1 MRRKISQSIQIKTF
15 LSMLALLA
23 VCCIIIYGMVMI
35 FLPRNY
41 RTELEGQ
48 ITSDFYEENLDTSA
62 PSISCSATFQQGGQ
76 TYHLFANAAL
86 VAVAQSY
93 DLLLKLIPFIAVV
106 ILLISVI
113 GAVVCSRYYSKP
125 LVSISNVAK
134 RMTTLD
140 MTWKCEVNRKDEIGV
155 LAASLNEMS
164 QRLNDA
170 MDSLKAANWKLQ
182 KDIERQREQEKQR
195 VEFFTAV
202 SHELKTPIAIIK
214 GQLEGMIY
222 QVGEY
227 KDRDTYLRRC
237 MKTTNDMEAL
247 VKEILSAARMGGGDF
262 HLERTDL
269 DISQMLRKVC
279 QQFRGRMEDK
289 QIELRMDIQPEY
301 HYQGDRRLME
311 KVFTNVIG
319 NAVAYSPV
327 GAVIT
332 VTQKDEVVSVDS
344 IINLTTIGIVEVARM
359 KMKNPMLVVTDIDKS
374 VEFYKKVLGL
384 HVIMDFGAN
393 KTLTG
398 GLALQTVETYQN
410 FIGKSD
416 ISFGGNNFEIYFE
429 EDNFGEFADKLKEC
443 EVEYVHPIVEHSW
456 GQRVVRFYDPDKH
469 IIEVGE
475 NMKIVCKRFLNSG
488 MTPEQV
494 AERMDV
500 PMKFVNAC
508 MR

>member
-1 MRRKISQSIQIKTF
+1 MRKRISESIQAKTF
-15 LSMLALLA
+15 LSMLALLV

-41 RTELEGQ
+41 HTELEGQ
-48 ITSDFYEENLDTSA
+48 VTSDFYDLVDILERNGWEASSDSLMEFSMRNNASVKVNDNYGNNLFSVNFADMENMDTSA
-62 PSISCSATFQQGGQ
+62 PSMSCSATFQQGGQ
-76 TYHLFANAAL
+76 TYHVFANAAL

-93 DLLLKLIPFIAVV
+93 DILLKLIPLIAVV

-164 QRLNDA
+164 QRLSDT
-170 MDSLKAANWKLQ
+170 MDSLKAANWQLK
-182 KDIERQREQEKQR
+182 KDIEREREQEKQR

-247 VKEILSAARMGGGDF
+247 VKEILSAARMGGSDF

-289 QIELRMDIQPEY
+289 EMELHMDIQPAS
-301 HYQGDRRLME
+301 HYAGDGRLME

-327 GAVIT
+327 GAT
-332 VTQKDEVVSVDS
+332 VTVSLQD
-344 IINLTTIGIVEVARM
+344 GIFFVENSGIHIAEDDLKQIFTPFYRV
-359 KMKNPMLVVTDIDKS
+359 DKS
-374 VEFYKKVLGL
+374 RNRNSGGSGLGL
-384 HVIMDFGAN
+384 YITKTILDHHGIQHGMAN
-393 KTLTG
+393 T
-398 GLALQTVETYQN
+398 
-410 FIGKSD
+410 
-416 ISFGGNNFEIYFE
+416 
-429 EDNFGEFADKLKEC
+429 EDG
-443 EVEYVHPIVEHSW
+443 
-456 GQRVVRFYDPDKH
+456 VRF
-469 IIEVGE
+469 
-475 NMKIVCKRFLNSG
+475 
-488 MTPEQV
+488 T
-494 AERMDV
+494 A
-500 PMKFVNAC
+500 KFS
-508 MR
+508 

>member
-1 MRRKISQSIQIKTF
+1 MRRKISQSIQAKTF
-15 LSMLALLA
+15 LSMLALLV
-23 VCCIIIYGMVMI
+23 VCCILIYGMVMI

-41 RTELEGQ
+41 HTELEGQ
-48 ITSDFYEENLDTSA
+48 VTSDFYDLMAVLEQNGWEASSDSLMEFSMRNNASVKVNDNYGNNLFSVNFADMENMDTSA
-62 PSISCSATFQQGGQ
+62 PSMSCSATFQQGGQ
-76 TYHLFANAAL
+76 TYHVFANAAL

-93 DLLLKLIPFIAVV
+93 DILLKLIPLIAVV

-140 MTWKCEVNRKDEIGV
+140 MTWKCEVNRQDEIGV
-155 LAASLNEMS
+155 LAASLNEMA
-164 QRLNDA
+164 QRLSDT
-170 MDSLKAANWKLQ
+170 MDSLKAANWQLK
-182 KDIERQREQEKQR
+182 KDIEREREQEKQR

-247 VKEILSAARMGGGDF
+247 VKEILSAARMGGSDF

-269 DISQMLRKVC
+269 DISQMLQKAC

-289 QIELRMDIQPEY
+289 EMELHMDIQPAF
-301 HYQGDRRLME
+301 HYAGDGRLME

-327 GAVIT
+327 GAT
-332 VTQKDEVVSVDS
+332 VTVSLQ
-344 IINLTTIGIVEVARM
+344 NGIFFVENSGIHIAEEDLKQIFTPFYRV
-359 KMKNPMLVVTDIDKS
+359 DKS
-374 VEFYKKVLGL
+374 RNRNSGGSGLGL
-384 HVIMDFGAN
+384 YITKTILDHHGIQHGMAN
-393 KTLTG
+393 T
-398 GLALQTVETYQN
+398 
-410 FIGKSD
+410 
-416 ISFGGNNFEIYFE
+416 
-429 EDNFGEFADKLKEC
+429 EDG
-443 EVEYVHPIVEHSW
+443 
-456 GQRVVRFYDPDKH
+456 VRFTA
-469 IIEVGE
+469 
-475 NMKIVCKRFLNSG
+475 FL
-488 MTPEQV
+488 
-494 AERMDV
+494 R
-500 PMKFVNAC
+500 
-508 MR
+508 